1 MGPFINGYSVVVN
14 NDEGYR
20 EIGVIDNTGEEIIEI
35 SDKYQ
40 SIYYSDKKDEFR
52 FWKEDE
58 IGFIDIK
65 GDEFIEIDGRYLYCF
80 VNGHASFG
88 EQEELGD
95 DIEWGLIDRKG
106 EEIIKAKEKSPI
118 HLYNDL
124 YLYRSYEED
133 KNGITDVKFGYK
145 NLDGKKIIKAK

>member
-1 MGPFINGYSVVVN
+1 MGFINKKGEVVIDPEYDFVGPFINGYSVVEN

-65 GDEFIEIDGRYLYCF
+65 GDEFIEIDGAL
-80 VNGHASFG
+80 S
-88 EQEELGD
+88 
-95 DIEWGLIDRKG
+95 LI
-106 EEIIKAKEKSPI
+106 I
-118 HLYNDL
+118 H
-124 YLYRSYEED
+124 R
-133 KNGITDVKFGYK
+133 
-145 NLDGKKIIKAK
+145 